1 MLNGCD
7 LDISVITMPNYAIVG
22 FK

>member
-7 LDISVITMPNYAIVG
+7 LDISVITMQN
-22 FK
+22 